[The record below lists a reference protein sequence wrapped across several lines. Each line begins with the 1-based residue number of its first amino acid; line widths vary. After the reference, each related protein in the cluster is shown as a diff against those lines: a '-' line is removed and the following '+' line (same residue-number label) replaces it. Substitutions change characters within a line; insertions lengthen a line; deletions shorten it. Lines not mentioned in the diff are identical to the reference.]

1 MDGSLDL
8 LMPMNAIACQAALI
22 TAGSG
27 GGISGEE
34 ISSCL
39 PEKSDVWRLAA
50 KGRWMD
56 TKSEG

>member
-8 LMPMNAIACQAALI
+8 LMTLNAIACQAAI
-22 TAGSG
+22 TTAGSG

-39 PEKSDVWRLAA
+39 PEKSDAWQLAA
-50 KGRWMD
+50 KGKWMD